1 MNYMWKPLLFFSVWL
16 NLTVPVQL
24 IAVFTIF
31 QSLLAVDKNGIIMLG
46 LLLLSTIAN
55 VYLATRV
62 WIWIE
67 DKLYKRKTF
76 M

>member
-1 MNYMWKPLLFFSVWL
+1 MWKPMLFFSVWL

-31 QSLLAVDKNGIIMLG
+31 QPLLAVDKNGIIILV

-67 DKLYKRKTF
+67 DRLYKRKHF

>member
-1 MNYMWKPLLFFSVWL
+1 MWKPLLFFSVWL
-16 NLTVPVQL
+16 NLTVPLQL
-24 IAVFTIF
+24 TAVFTIF
-31 QSLLAVDKNGIIMLG
+31 QPLLAVDKSGIIMLG

-62 WIWIE
+62 WMRIE
-67 DKLYKRKTF
+67 DRLYKRKHF

>member
-1 MNYMWKPLLFFSVWL
+1 MWKPLLFFSVWL
-16 NLTVPVQL
+16 SITVPLQL

-31 QSLLAVDKNGIIMLG
+31 QSLLAFDESGIILLG
-46 LLLLSTIAN
+46 ILLLSTIAN

-62 WIWIE
+62 WNWIE

>member
-1 MNYMWKPLLFFSVWL
+1 MWKPLLFFSVWL